1 MLRIDHRNRDAYVIV
16 RLHCLVLA
24 HRRQDLFDKM
34 NQLPTCYEVVTGKM
48 RATQG
53 KVCVCVCVCACV
65 CVCVCV
71 CACVCVC
78 VSEPEHACVCIAFL
92 HACSAVIN

>member
-1 MLRIDHRNRDAYVIV
+1 VLRIDHRNRDAYVIV

-65 CVCVCV
+65 CVCVYVCV
-71 CACVCVC
+71 HVCVC
-78 VSEPEHACVCIAFL
+78 V
-92 HACSAVIN
+92 